1 MGHYPT
7 PDDYDFFF
15 YNFQS
20 TLTEVEFIK
29 VTGFLGICF
38 FKRILFKICLYRF
51 LCKKIDLPLRPY
63 PIAKIMIWTNLNLYY
78 MRMLPHKLRL
88 FWPICFWKEFLF
100 CFYVN
105 ICHPI
110 AIVAPLYTLW
120 LWCKQTWTIFSAST
134 QISAWRSSSEK
145 MYQNVSSPWKKVW
158 PFILTCLNFFCKII
172 VCARFCWNLV

>member
-1 MGHYPT
+1 MGPYAT

-51 LCKKIDLPLRPY
+51 LCKRFDLPLRPY

-110 AIVAPLYTLW
+110 AIVALLYTLW

-145 MYQNVSSPWKKVW
+145 MYQNVSSPWKKVLLK
-158 PFILTCLNFFCKII
+158 FGIREKVEIVKIKI
-172 VCARFCWNLV
+172 KT